1 MESLNVSVTREE
13 VQRFL
18 SIKTNIGYGCGS
30 GKGTDYGSGYGGGDG
45 YGDGRGCGSGYSH
58 HYGFGY
64 ICGDGV
70 GNGSDSGSGYGYGSG
85 NGSGNDNGD
94 CNESVEGSGIS
105 VMNMKTFKGH
115 IVDYI
120 DSVPTIITNIHNNVA
135 SGFIIGFDMTL
146 IPCYVAKAG
155 NYFAH
160 GKTLKDA
167 VKDAEAKAMGAMPI
181 GEQIEK
187 FIEVFGSMDSEH
199 TGKEFYDWHHIL
211 TGSCRMGRDKFCKE
225 NGIDLTKKYSVRY
238 FLNITK
244 NSYGGDIIKRIIN
257 ELTKE
262 KYGTI

>member
-18 SIKTNIGYGCGS
+18 SVKSTNNYC
-30 GKGTDYGSGYGGGDG
+30 
-45 YGDGRGCGSGYSH
+45 C
-58 HYGFGY
+58 
-64 ICGDGV
+64 CL
-70 GNGSDSGSGYGYGSG
+70 GSDSGDGFSIGCDYRNGSGYRDGYGYGYGGYLGSG
-85 NGSGNDNGD
+85 DGHSNGSGD
-94 CNESVEGSGIS
+94 GSGVSEGYGSIDGS
-105 VMNMKTFKGH
+105 GEGGGADIYTIKTFKGH

-120 DSVPTIITNIHNNVA
+120 DCVPTIITNIHNNVA
-135 SGFIIGFDMTL
+135 IGFIIGFDMTL

-155 NYFAH
+155 NSFAH

-167 VKDAEAKAMGAMPI
+167 VKDAEAKEVREMPI
-181 GEQIEK
+181 EERIEK
-187 FIEVFGSMDSEH
+187 FIEVFGSLDSEH
-199 TGKEFYDWHHIL
+199 MGEEFYDWHHIL

>member
-18 SIKTNIGYGCGS
+18 SVKSTNNYC
-30 GKGTDYGSGYGGGDG
+30 
-45 YGDGRGCGSGYSH
+45 C
-58 HYGFGY
+58 
-64 ICGDGV
+64 CL
-70 GNGSDSGSGYGYGSG
+70 GSDSGDGFSIGCDYRNGSGYRDGYGYGYGGYLGSG
-85 NGSGNDNGD
+85 DGHSNGSGD
-94 CNESVEGSGIS
+94 GSGVSEGYGSIDGS
-105 VMNMKTFKGH
+105 GEGGGADIYTIKTFKGH

-120 DSVPTIITNIHNNVA
+120 DCVPTIITNIHNNVA
-135 SGFIIGFDMTL
+135 IGFIIGFDMTL

-155 NYFAH
+155 NSFAH

-167 VKDAEAKAMGAMPI
+167 VKDAEAKEVREMPI
-181 GEQIEK
+181 EERIEK
-187 FIEVFGSMDSEH
+187 FIEVFGSLDSEH

-211 TGSCRMGRDKFCKE
+211 TGSCRMGRDAFCKE
-225 NGIDLTKKYSVRY
+225 NGIDLTKKYSVKY

-244 NSYGGDIIKRIIN
+244 NSYGGDIIKQIIN